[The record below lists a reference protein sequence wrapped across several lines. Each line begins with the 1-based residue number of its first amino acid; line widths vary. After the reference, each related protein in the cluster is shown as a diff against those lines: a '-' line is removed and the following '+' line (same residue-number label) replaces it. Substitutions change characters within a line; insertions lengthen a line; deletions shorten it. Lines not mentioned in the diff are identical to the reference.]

1 MNKWPRRITKDEN
14 AKYIPKIKLEYIK
27 SATVERNDL
36 YYENATSEWFMDLG
50 LEVDGEPS
58 SAFLWGKETY
68 GDIEKMI
75 QESGEFECE
84 SEVPNQIGRY
94 TYKRQNVNK

>member
-1 MNKWPRRITKDEN
+1 MNKWPKRITNDEN
-14 AKYIPKIKLEYIK
+14 AEFRPKIKLEYIK
-27 SATVERNDL
+27 SATVERNDR
-36 YYENATSEWFMDLG
+36 YYENASSVWFMDLD

-58 SAFLWGKETY
+58 SAFLWGEDAY
-68 GDIEKMI
+68 EDIEKMI

-94 TYKRQNVNK
+94 TYKRKA